1 MLITTKLRVTTIDE
15 VAILHFRIEI
25 ASNLKSTETHNLKVN
40 LILGKEWGK
49 KANTICLPFDEKP
62 KEKYLDMDVT
72 VAGWGYTQVNQELGR
87 GKLLL

>member
-1 MLITTKLRVTTIDE
+1 MLITTKVRVTTIDE

-62 KEKYLDMDVT
+62 NEKYLDMDVT
-72 VAGWGYTQVNQELGR
+72 VAGWGYTRVEGDEC
-87 GKLLL
+87 KLLL

>member
-1 MLITTKLRVTTIDE
+1 MLIRITKVRVETIDSE
-15 VAILHFRIEI
+15 SILYFRN
-25 ASNLKSTETHNLKVN
+25 ALNLKSTEIHNLNVN
-40 LILGKEWGK
+40 LILGKEFR
-49 KANTICLPFDEKP
+49 ANTICLPFDEKP